1 MGSGS
6 KSYNVDQQINLK
18 ITEKINIEIGI
29 FVENSCDSA
38 SGVRTSN
45 LRIYSPVS
53 CLTALSTKT

>member
-6 KSYNVDQQINLK
+6 KLYNVDQQINLK

-29 FVENSCDSA
+29 FVENSFDSA

-53 CLTALSTKT
+53 CLITLSTKS